1 MRRDTFLDDRKN
13 RQRDHRRGGRD
24 GECSDSDTSGT
35 SDSSDYTARRRGTK
49 TKAPRTQHQRYRFA
63 GGRYASDSE
72 SESSDESS
80 DGSRGDRR
88 VVVRRRDPNAGG
100 RGGRRGGRA
109 GEARPLRR
117 AGDDRVNDD
126 DDDGDHGDNDVIPVA
141 RVVSGYGEERRGTE
155 GHEGASA
162 VAASDLDMYRAYLEG
177 IVADGDLT
185 AYELEKMAEAR
196 EKYGVSREESVDI
209 LTLLGFR
216 PVRVFKTWKRVGE
229 EGGRGGGGRGDRSV
243 SVVSECQ
250 D

>member
-13 RQRDHRRGGRD
+13 RQRDHCRGGRD
-24 GECSDSDTSGT
+24 GESSDSDTSGT

-49 TKAPRTQHQRYRFA
+49 TKAPRTQHPRYRFA
-63 GGRYASDSE
+63 GGRYYSASE

-88 VVVRRRDPNAGG
+88 VVVRRRDPIAGG
-100 RGGRRGGRA
+100 RGGRHGARG
-109 GEARPLRR
+109 
-117 AGDDRVNDD
+117 RVNDD
-126 DDDGDHGDNDVIPVA
+126 DDDHHGDHDVIPVA
-141 RVVSGYGEERRGTE
+141 RVVSGYGGERRGTE
-155 GHEGASA
+155 GREGASA

-196 EKYGVSREESVDI
+196 KKYGVSREESVDI

-216 PVRVFKTWKRVGE
+216 PVRVLKT
-229 EGGRGGGGRGDRSV
+229 
-243 SVVSECQ
+243 
-250 D
+250 